1 MRWLALF
8 LVLLPAFSQSR
19 PARTPAKTAE
29 AAAPAKWPLVG
40 LSVEGARNYS
50 RQQILAVAGLKI
62 GQMAGKDEFDAAR
75 DRLVASGFFE
85 MVGYKFDP
93 APNQQGVLGTIQV
106 TEVDAAYPVRFE
118 NLGVPA
124 PELEAMLQA
133 RDPLFSTA
141 KLPPTQPVLDRYVAW
156 IQAYLAAK
164 GSTEKIAARMNPTG
178 TDQFE
183 IVFRP
188 ARNLPAVAQVTFDGN
203 KVIPQNVLRD
213 AIAGVAVGAPYSEE
227 HFRELLDS
235 AVRPAYEARGRLR
248 VSFHNIR
255 TEPAADVQGLHVFVT
270 VDEGESYTLAQVEI
284 AGATPVRP
292 DQLLKTGNFQSGE
305 VANFDHVN
313 DGLERI
319 RKLLVHSGYLNAKV
333 TMERNIDDAKK
344 SVAVAVRPDAG
355 PLFLMGKLNI
365 EGLELEGEAAM
376 RRIWGIKEGK
386 PFNPDYPQ
394 IFLDKVREEGLFDN
408 LGKTKPD
415 SKIDEQN
422 HTVDVTLTFGFEA
435 PKPKKRQPGPFGQ

>member
-1 MRWLALF
+1 MRWLAVF
-8 LVLLPAFSQSR
+8 LALLPAFSQSR
-19 PARTPAKTAE
+19 PARTPAKPAA
-29 AAAPAKWPLVG
+29 AAAPTKWPLAA

-50 RQQILAVAGLKI
+50 REQILAVAGLKI
-62 GQMAGKDEFDAAR
+62 GQMVGKDEFDAAR

-93 APNQQGVLGTIQV
+93 APNQQGVVGTIQV
-106 TEVDAAYPVRFE
+106 TELDAAYPVRFE

-124 PELEAMLQA
+124 AELEALLHA
-133 RDPLFSTA
+133 KDPLFSTGR
-141 KLPPTQPVLDRYVAW
+141 LPPTQPVLDRYVAW
-156 IQAYLAAK
+156 VQQYLAAR
-164 GSTEKIAARMNPTG
+164 GSTEKIAARLNPTG

-203 KVIPQNVLRD
+203 KVLPQNVLRD

-235 AVRPAYEARGRLR
+235 AVRPVYEARGRLR

-255 TEPAADVQGLHVFVT
+255 TEPVADVQGLHVFVT
-270 VDEGESYTLAQVEI
+270 VDEGETYKLAKVEI
-284 AGATPVRP
+284 AGPTPLRP
-292 DQLLKTGNFQSGE
+292 DQLLKAGGFQSGE

-313 DGLERI
+313 EGLERI
-319 RKLLVHSGYLNAKV
+319 RKLLVHSGYLDAKV
-333 TMERNIDDAKK
+333 AMDRTIDDAGK
-344 SVAVAVRPDAG
+344 SVAVAVHPDAG
-355 PLFLMGKLNI
+355 PVFLMGKLNI
-365 EGLELEGEAAM
+365 EGLDLSGEAAM

-415 SKIDEQN
+415 TKINQQN
-422 HTVDVTLTFGFEA
+422 HTVDVTLTFGYEA